1 MSNYV
6 DSREAAIEWLRT
18 SFEALQSALSALGVE
33 AEARLF
39 SSLVPASECNLD
51 SFWSRQRGG
60 GMELNRVVLW
70 VISNGHVQ
78 AVGSTTV
85 DSETTGAFLTSVTVG
100 TVNYDAPL
108 KNGWARFQE
117 YKNTASAGKQGIK
130 ITTVAQRFQGYY
142 EVVLDPSKAAIKAEV
157 QAGDSNEFQDAG
169 QSEKATEA
177 VKPRAQKQALAATSA
192 SDAHLLTAP
201 GPVGQGQV
209 YVHIPMTLVPVH
221 FALALEALMRGA
233 KHGVMSVEH
242 QG

>member
-6 DSREAAIEWLRT
+6 DSKEAAIEWLKT
-18 SFEALQSALSALGVE
+18 AFEALQTALAALGVE

-39 SSLVPASECNLD
+39 SSLVSASECNLG

-60 GMELNRVVLW
+60 GMELNRVILW

-85 DSETTGAFLTSVTVG
+85 ESETTGAFLTSVTVG

-130 ITTVAQRFQGYY
+130 IPVVAQRFQGYY
-142 EVVLDPSKAAIKAEV
+142 DVVLDPSKAATKADT
-157 QAGDSNEFQDAG
+157 QTGDSNEFQADD
-169 QSEKATEA
+169 QPEKPTEV
-177 VKPRAQKQALAATSA
+177 VKPRTQKQALATTSST
-192 SDAHLLTAP
+192 SDAQLITAP
-201 GPVGQGQV
+201 GPAGQV
-209 YVHIPMTLVPVH
+209 YVHIPMALVPVA
-221 FALALEALMRGA
+221 FALALEALMRGS
-233 KHGVMSVEH
+233 KHDVMSVDH

>member
-1 MSNYV
+1 
-6 DSREAAIEWLRT
+6 
-18 SFEALQSALSALGVE
+18 
-33 AEARLF
+33 
-39 SSLVPASECNLD
+39 
-51 SFWSRQRGG
+51 
-60 GMELNRVVLW
+60 MELNRVVLW

-130 ITTVAQRFQGYY
+130 IPTVAQRFQGYY
-142 EVVLDPSKAAIKAEV
+142 EVVLDPSKAATKAEV
-157 QAGDSNEFQDAG
+157 QAGDSNEFQDAD
-169 QSEKATEA
+169 QSEKATEV
-177 VKPRAQKQALAATSA
+177 VKPRAQKQALAASPNT
-192 SDAHLLTAP
+192 SDACLITAP

-209 YVHIPMTLVPVH
+209 YVHIPMTLVPVA
-221 FALALEALMRGA
+221 FALASEALMRGA